1 MKGILVAIALVT
13 SQAHAQYWQAPNKSG
28 GRIVLT
34 EAKCQVAGLET
45 LYSMWTETGDGKVN
59 DGCWAYFADKIQV
72 IYHDGSRYTYNPAS
86 FERKEPGQ
94 GNTRGNAL

>member
-34 EAKCQVAGLET
+34 EAKCQVAGLES
-45 LYSMWTETGDGKVN
+45 LLAMWTETADGKLL
-59 DGCWAYFADKIQV
+59 DGCWTLFADKVQV
-72 IYHDGSRYTYNPAS
+72 IYNDGARYTYSPAS
-86 FERKEPGQ
+86 FERKEPRQ
-94 GNTRGNAL
+94 GNTRGSAL